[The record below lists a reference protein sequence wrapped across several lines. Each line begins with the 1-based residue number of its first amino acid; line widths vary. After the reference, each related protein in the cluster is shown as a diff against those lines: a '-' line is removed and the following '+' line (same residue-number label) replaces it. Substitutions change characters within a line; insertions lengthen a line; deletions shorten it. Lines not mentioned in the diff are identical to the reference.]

1 MKHLED
7 KIIKNF
13 QKDSSFIKYEINEKN
28 EVKAKIFYIEGLV
41 DLNKIGE
48 IVIKKIENGE
58 DIYLFPNVK
67 ELTNSED
74 IIYSIVTG
82 NVIVFDYKKN
92 KISAIELRQLFL
104 RAVNEPDNEKLVK
117 GPREGLI
124 ENIIVNVSLIRNKIK
139 RKDFKVEYSN
149 LKSEGDYRMGLLY
162 LNDSVDKK
170 ALRLLKQ
177 RIKRID
183 TLKGID
189 SNFLKEQIKDYK
201 YSPFN
206 TIGDTSRPDICAFK
220 LLEGK
225 IVILVDGTPNALY
238 LPFLLSENFQTV
250 DDYYTNFYYSSVSRL
265 FRFISFIITIIFP
278 GLYVSLLMYHQE
290 LIPVKLLLSISA
302 SRQGVPFPTFFEC
315 LILLITFEILREA
328 GTKTSGL
335 LGTSLS
341 IVGALVIGQAT
352 VEARMISTSVVIVI
366 AVTSVT
372 SLINPKTT
380 GAEIV
385 FRFIFLILGS
395 LLGIYGLLCG
405 VLFFIMYLIKI
416 RSFGCNYLNNI
427 TSLNIRD
434 YKKTYMRLPNE

>member
-1 MKHLED
+1 MKQLEE

-13 QKDSSFIKYEINEKN
+13 EKDSSFIKYEINEKN
-28 EVKAKIFYIEGLV
+28 KLKAKIFYIEGLV
-41 DLNKIGE
+41 DLNKVGE
-48 IVIKKIENGE
+48 IVIKKIENDE

-92 KISAIELRQLFL
+92 KISAIEIRQLFL

-149 LKSEGDYRMGLLY
+149 LKSEGDYRIGILY

-177 RIKRID
+177 RIKRIN

-385 FRFIFLILGS
+385 FRFIFLILGA

-405 VLFFIMYLIKI
+405 VLFFIIYLIKI

-427 TSLNIRD
+427 TSLNIKD

>member
-1 MKHLED
+1 ME
-7 KIIKNF
+7 KIEKVLNNHF
-13 QKDSSFIKYEINEKN
+13 VNDSSFIKYTIKINN
-28 EVKAKIFYIEGLV
+28 KIKSTIYYIEGLV
-41 DLNKIGE
+41 DLNKVGE
-48 IVIKKIENGE
+48 VVIKKIQNDE

-67 ELTNSED
+67 EVSDIKKIINSL
-74 IIYSIVTG
+74 VLG
-82 NVIVFDYKKN
+82 NVVVFDYKNK
-92 KISAIELRQLFL
+92 KISCIEIRQLFL
-104 RAVNEPDNEKLVK
+104 RSINEPENEKLVK

-139 RKDFKVEYSN
+139 RKDFKVEYMN
-149 LKSEGDYRMGLLY
+149 LQSKCDYKIGILY
-162 LNDSVDKK
+162 LNKTVNKK
-170 ALRLLKQ
+170 ALKILKKRLKQ
-177 RIKRID
+177 ID
-183 TLKGID
+183 NLKGID
-189 SNFLKEQIKDYK
+189 SNFLKEKIKDHK
-201 YSPFN
+201 YCPFN

-225 IVILVDGTPNALY
+225 IVILVDGSPTAIY
-238 LPFLLSENFQTV
+238 LPFLFSENFQTV
-250 DDYYTNFYYSSVSRL
+250 DDYYTNFYYSSISRL
-265 FRFISFIITIIFP
+265 LRFCSFIVTILFP
-278 GLYVSLLMYHQE
+278 GIYVSLLMYHQE

-315 LILLITFEILREA
+315 LILLVTFELLREA

-372 SLINPKTT
+372 SLVNPKAA

-385 FRFIFLILGS
+385 FRFLFLILGS

-405 VLFFIMYLIKI
+405 ILYLIIYLIKLK
-416 RSFGCNYLNNI
+416 SFGSYYLNNV
-427 TSLNIRD
+427 TSLNLKD